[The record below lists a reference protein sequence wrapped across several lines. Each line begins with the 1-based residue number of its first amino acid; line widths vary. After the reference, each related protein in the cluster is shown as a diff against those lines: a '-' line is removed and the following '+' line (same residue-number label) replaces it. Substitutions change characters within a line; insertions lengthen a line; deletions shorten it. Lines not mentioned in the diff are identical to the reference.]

1 MKIDRDKIVLGWL
14 SLSILLLIYLFFRGR
29 KAYLSL
35 EIFSLSLLSFYIC
48 IFFVVSSLIGLILSG
63 HSFEKEQVEIFSGV
77 VAVALSLIA
86 ETLYYSPDIIFLKYL
101 LSNVGFTIGIT
112 ILFLSTK
119 NYFIK
124 VGVIKSTSRTFK
136 PFIVFSLAIIIILSI
151 SPSIISIIFKE
162 NIPYCI
168 KNDYV
173 EVILNIIIFKAT
185 LLYGFYLAYN
195 YKSYSYPIEAFK
207 LLIALGFVFEASY
220 TLIKILAFAKGYFS
234 VIDAVVSFTVV
245 NIALLIF
252 IGGSMLLIGASMPIT
267 RRYSESVLLGITSIA
282 GYSEYIRDILAS
294 YARQGYPILVI
305 TRRGSPLLSVFYEFR
320 EKSFIAYLDPETSY
334 PRSIS
339 PTEFTLPPETAH
351 IVKLVKTVKSLSKT
365 NVLIIFDNLT
375 DIYVMRGDKKSYE
388 IVKEISSILSPGDI
402 VYFIVYV
409 KAHEEKN
416 IEVLKSLTRTYLEI

>member
-1 MKIDRDKIVLGWL
+1 MRIDYDKVVLGWL
-14 SLSILLLIYLFFRGR
+14 SLSILLLAYLFFRGG

-35 EIFSLSLLSFYIC
+35 EIFSLSLLSLYIC
-48 IFFVVSSLIGLILSG
+48 IFFVMSSLIGLILSG
-63 HSFEKEQVEIFSGV
+63 HSFEKEQVEIFSGL
-77 VAVALSLIA
+77 VAVALSLVA

-101 LSNVGFTIGIT
+101 LSNLGFAIGIT
-112 ILFLSTK
+112 ILFLSAE

-136 PFIVFSLAIIIILSI
+136 PFIVFSLTIIVILSI
-151 SPSIISIIFKE
+151 FPLVISITFKE
-162 NIPYCI
+162 NIPYRI
-168 KNDYV
+168 ENDYI
-173 EVILNIIIFKAT
+173 EVILNIIIFKAA
-185 LLYGFYLAYN
+185 LFYGFYLAYN

-207 LLIALGFVFEASY
+207 ILIALGFIFEASY
-220 TLIKILAFAKGYFS
+220 ILIRILAFAKGYFS
-234 VIDAVVSFTVV
+234 IIDAVVSFTAV

-252 IGGSMLLIGASMPIT
+252 IGGSMLLVGASMPIT
-267 RRYSESVLLGITSIA
+267 RKYSESVLLGITSIV

-294 YARQGYPILVI
+294 YARQGYLILVI

-320 EKSFIAYLDPETSY
+320 EKSFTAYLDPETSY

-388 IVKEISSILSPGDI
+388 IVKEISRILSPGDI

-409 KAHEEKN
+409 KAHEEKS
-416 IEVLKSLTRTYLEI
+416 IEVLKSLTGTYLKI